1 MVGPGRS
8 GWWLALVILKVFSDL
23 DASVALRCVAFAV
36 QAFPLEMKLF
46 VWLAPKSSEPFKL
59 SAEKL

>member
-1 MVGPGRS
+1 M
-8 GWWLALVILKVFSDL
+8 VILKVFSDL
-23 DASVALRCVAFAV
+23 DASVVLRCVAFAV

-46 VWLAPKSSEPFKL
+46 VWLASKSSEPFRL